1 MNSQS
6 VLTVNNLTKIFNPD
20 TTAVDDVSFSVNQGE
35 LVAIL
40 GPSGAGKSTLL
51 RCLNRLIPRTTGEI
65 RIHGEEITRCRGRDL
80 LKLRSDVGMV
90 FQQFNLVP
98 RLTVFENVLAGRLS
112 LCANLLWSM
121 ASVFKIFKE
130 TEKQKAFEALTQV
143 GISHLSPKR
152 ADSLSGGQQQRVAI
166 ARTLAQEPRVV
177 LADEPV
183 ASLDPASSHRV
194 MGILKKICESRRIPV
209 LINLHQVDLAQQYAD
224 RIIGIQDGRLVFDG
238 PVDQFTPGIA
248 KTIYGAEFESAVCS
262 VNINSAPDAAK
273 EKTFAA

>member
-20 TTAVDDVSFSVNQGE
+20 ITAVDDVSFSVNQGE

-65 RIHGEEITRCRGRDL
+65 RIHGEDITRCRGQNL

-112 LCANLLWSM
+112 LCSSLFWSM

-143 GISHLSPKR
+143 GISHLAPKR

-166 ARTLAQEPRVV
+166 ARTLAQEPSVV

-194 MGILKKICESRRIPV
+194 MGILKKICDSRSIPV

-238 PVDQFTPGIA
+238 PVDQFTPEIA

-262 VNINSAPDAAK
+262 ANINSVPDAAK